1 MKILVFSDSHA
12 HYREMREAVQKHAAT
27 TDAVFFLGDGY
38 RDFCRVRDEFPLIAF
53 YGVLGN
59 CDFGVP
65 GEPAVYERTVSLD
78 GFRFLLMHGH
88 RFHVKSGLS
97 DAVSYAKE
105 QGADVLLYGHTHA
118 PMDMPMEGIT
128 VFNPGSIGEY
138 SEGRR
143 SYGILQTVRGVLV
156 RSHADLSGVK
166 M

>member
-12 HYREMREAVQKHAAT
+12 HDAEMREAISRHAAT

-38 RDFCRVRDEFPLIAF
+38 RDFYRVRDEFPAIAF

-65 GEPAVYERTVSLD
+65 GDPAVYEQMVSLD

-88 RFHVKSGLS
+88 RFYVKMGLET
-97 DAVSYAKE
+97 AIAYAKAKE
-105 QGADVLLYGHTHA
+105 ADVLLYGHTHV
-118 PMDMPMEGIT
+118 PLDRQDEGLT
-128 VFNPGSIGEY
+128 VFNPGSVGQY
-138 SEGRR
+138 TDGRR
-143 SYGILQTVRGVLV
+143 TYGILQTVNGVLV
-156 RSHADLSGVK
+156 RSHADLSGAK